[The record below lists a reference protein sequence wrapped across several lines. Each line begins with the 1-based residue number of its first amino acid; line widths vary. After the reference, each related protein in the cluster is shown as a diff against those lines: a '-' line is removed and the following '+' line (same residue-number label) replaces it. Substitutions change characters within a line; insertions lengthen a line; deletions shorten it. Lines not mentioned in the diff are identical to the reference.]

1 MNSNSYC
8 TSKLLCKATI
18 KWTVWLVHFAERTEG
33 KLATFTVVNLVA
45 TAPQTWPCYF
55 LSIVVFTTSHRHSE
69 NKKEVTLGNRLVAL
83 QEPASANQNFGPI
96 RNSSTRLM
104 AFWEQM
110 ISPCSASSPAN
121 NIWQS
126 FTVFNW
132 LSVDR
137 LSRGL
142 PDSRLAVI
150 IWPNQFGNIC
160 SM

>member
-83 QEPASANQNFGPI
+83 LQLCKSLHQPTKILDPSEIHPPVWWPFGSRWSVLVQPAAQQTTSDKALQCLI
-96 RNSSTRLM
+96 
-104 AFWEQM
+104 
-110 ISPCSASSPAN
+110 
-121 NIWQS
+121 
-126 FTVFNW
+126 
-132 LSVDR
+132 
-137 LSRGL
+137 GL
-142 PDSRLAVI
+142 VWTDYLEDILTPDLL
-150 IWPNQFGNIC
+150 W
-160 SM
+160 